1 MLLSI
6 SLIILLSLSLAKI
19 FKLLKLPP
27 ILGMLLAGMLL
38 GPYVLNLI
46 DIEIINISSSLRE
59 IALIVILIR
68 AGLSLDLDDLKI
80 VGRPAIFLA
89 FIPATL
95 EIIAITLIA
104 PLIFD
109 INFETALM
117 MGTVVAAVSPA
128 IVVPR
133 MISFIKNEVGT
144 EKKIPQMILA
154 GASIDDV
161 YVIILFYAFLQL
173 AQGSNLSATT
183 FLKIPIAIV
192 LGITLG
198 FITGYLICYLFKKI
212 QIRDTIKVLIIFA
225 IAFLFMTLEAVLS
238 QTITISGL
246 LAVMSLGL
254 SMRSFYPK
262 LANRIVGKFEKI
274 WVVSEIM
281 LFVLVGALVHIS
293 VLLNLGLL
301 AIILIILALIFR
313 MVGVYLSLIKTNLNR
328 KEKLFTSI
336 AYIPKATVQAAIGAI
351 PLSLGI
357 AHGELILMV
366 SVLAIII
373 TAPLGAILMDKTYK
387 KLILVSPIID
397 IKEVE

>member
-6 SLIILLSLSLAKI
+6 ALIILISLSLAKI

-95 EIIAITLIA
+95 EIIAITFIA

-109 INFETALM
+109 INFQTALI

-133 MISFIKNEVGT
+133 MISFMKNEVGT

-161 YVIILFYAFLQL
+161 YVIILFYAFLQI

-183 FLKIPIAIV
+183 LLKIPISIV

-212 QIRDTIKVLIIFA
+212 RMRDTIKVLIIFA
-225 IAFLFMTLEAVLS
+225 IAFLFMTLEIVLS
-238 QTITISGL
+238 QTIAISGL

-254 SMRSFYPK
+254 TMKSFYPK

-281 LFVLVGALVHIS
+281 LFVLVGALVNIS
-293 VLLNLGLL
+293 VLINVGLL
-301 AIILIILALIFR
+301 AIILIVLALIFR
-313 MVGVYLSLIKTNLNR
+313 MIGVYLSLIKTNLNR

-357 AHGELILMV
+357 AYGELILMV

-387 KLILVSPIID
+387 NLILGSPIID
-397 IKEVE
+397 IKEAE